1 MKPVISKFKTTTPEL
16 TRDLVTR
23 AGRRGFTLIE
33 LLVVIAI
40 IAILAALLLP
50 ALTAAKA
57 KALRIQCASNMR
69 ELGLALNMFPGD
81 HHNRYPAAGLGAAD
95 GQLSW
100 DTWIYNYVGGANNV
114 PQSLL
119 SAGAYVVDPAL
130 ATAAGVAPA
139 LKIVACPADRFQKI
153 AWVAGPPA
161 FGLRSY
167 AMNAVGPNWGTQWQ
181 VPTRSDGSYPPLPDL
196 NQPGMHGVGIYWVSS
211 KPLDWNA
218 PGYLTSVVR
227 RPSSS
232 LLLVENTH
240 VQQCEGN
247 VWTCV
252 CVGPYS
258 PSPNVLYQTDQTQTG
273 PRGAAPDSNQGSLLY
288 KAHGNRFNYLFCDGH
303 VEALGMEQTVGNGTL
318 ANPAGMWTVHGP

>member
-1 MKPVISKFKTTTPEL
+1 M
-16 TRDLVTR
+16 
-23 AGRRGFTLIE
+23 IE

-50 ALTAAKA
+50 ALAAAKA

-196 NQPGMHGVGIYWVSS
+196 NQPGMHGVGIYWASS

-258 PSPNVLYQTDQTQTG
+258 PSPNVPTRLIK
-273 PRGAAPDSNQGSLLY
+273 PKRVQGEQQQIPIKEVCYTRRMATASIICFATATLKPLEW
-288 KAHGNRFNYLFCDGH
+288 N
-303 VEALGMEQTVGNGTL
+303 QTVGNGTL